1 MHAQFICRTSGSAG
15 KVADM
20 AMTVQGTGYLPGD
33 FYQARSQFV
42 KYVAS
47 VTVMSFMKE
56 LHSSG
61 VTTFRR
67 AVERAPEV
75 LQATYLL
82 DRLSQAKSV
91 NEEKLLGQQGLI
103 EYG

>member
-1 MHAQFICRTSGSAG
+1 
-15 KVADM
+15 
-20 AMTVQGTGYLPGD
+20 
-33 FYQARSQFV
+33 
-42 KYVAS
+42 
-47 VTVMSFMKE
+47 MSFMKE

-67 AVERAPEV
+67 AVERALEV
-75 LQATYLL
+75 LQATYIL
-82 DRLSQAKSV
+82 DRLSQAKNV